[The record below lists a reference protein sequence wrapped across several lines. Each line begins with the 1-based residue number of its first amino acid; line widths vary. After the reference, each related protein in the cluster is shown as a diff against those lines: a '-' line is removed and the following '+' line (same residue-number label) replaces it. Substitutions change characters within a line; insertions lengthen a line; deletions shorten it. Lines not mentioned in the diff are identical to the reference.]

1 MTWFQSRAVYKKIL
15 EIGDT
20 GDRNVAGGIRCLRIL
35 PVLSGH
41 FCLHL
46 KWIVASKS
54 LQGRDTPRPEG
65 VPILALVG
73 VNKRPITDINIPF
86 MGSPSV
92 DSIVMQIYFKIF
104 H

>member
-1 MTWFQSRAVYKKIL
+1 M
-15 EIGDT
+15 
-20 GDRNVAGGIRCLRIL
+20 
-35 PVLSGH
+35 
-41 FCLHL
+41 
-46 KWIVASKS
+46 ASKS